1 MTAGAVTATR
11 TRVAATVVSIV
22 VLLQSVLFLGAL
34 AWHVRLDTGVPIYG
48 YWLESLVGG
57 PPFILLTILLLRR
70 RPDHR
75 LAWMFA
81 AVALAAGLQESTG
94 ALAHLLQALGRTGP
108 VPHLSV
114 LASLGQM
121 SWLLLLLLLILHF
134 PTGELPGRRWRPL
147 LWLFLAGAVASM
159 VSTLQLEEILPVGPD
174 VVSPLA
180 GATPAVVELLGTVGL
195 GAGALGSVAA
205 VIVRFRRST
214 GIERQQLRWFLAS
227 VVAAVAA
234 ILFIPFGA
242 LGWAV
247 GPAMVPTGIAIAIL
261 RYRLYDLDR
270 VVSRTVTY
278 GLVTLVLAGVYA
290 GIVVGV
296 QALAGPEDAPD
307 IVVAGATLAAA
318 ALFRPVRT
326 RVQRVVDRRFNRSRY
341 DADAVVGRFAE
352 RLRDELELPTVA
364 ADLRN
369 AVARTL
375 HPGQVGVWVRSA
387 DTRP

>member
-1 MTAGAVTATR
+1 M
-11 TRVAATVVSIV
+11 AATVVSLV
-22 VLLQSVLFLGAL
+22 VVVQFVLFLVMSL
-34 AWHVRLDTGVPIYG
+34 WHARLDTDVPIYG

-75 LAWMFA
+75 LAWIFA
-81 AVALAAGLQESTG
+81 AVALAGGIQESSG

-108 VPHLSV
+108 VPYLSV

-121 SWLLLLLLLILHF
+121 SWVLLLLLLILHF

-159 VSTLQLEEILPVGPD
+159 VATLQLQEILPVGPD
-174 VVSPLA
+174 VVSPFA
-180 GATPAVVELLGTVGL
+180 GSTPAFVELLGTVGL
-195 GAGALGSVAA
+195 AAGALGSVVA
-205 VIVRFRRST
+205 VVVRFRRST

-227 VVAAVAA
+227 VVGALAA
-234 ILFIPFGA
+234 ILLIPFGA

-247 GPAMVPTGIAIAIL
+247 GPALVPTGIAIAIL

-270 VVSRTVTY
+270 VVSRTITY
-278 GLVTLVLAGVYA
+278 GLVSLVLAGVYA

-296 QALAGPEDAPD
+296 QALAGPENAPD

-352 RLRDELELPTVA
+352 RLRDELELPAVA
-364 ADLRN
+364 ADLRD
-369 AVARTL
+369 AVRQTL
-375 HPGQVGVWVRSA
+375 HPGQVAVWVRPGDA
-387 DTRP
+387 RG